1 MKRWYVFFLLV
12 AILTALASLGVFS
25 DGSLQQQTA
34 GAAGPGKL
42 LFLTLLG
49 LGGVAFAG
57 WLAYSSSRKR
67 RLGSGND
74 ERPSQPDDPKWQPP
88 PRRDED
94 TLRTR

>member
-1 MKRWYVFFLLV
+1 MKRWYVFFLFV
-12 AILTALASLGVFS
+12 AILTASASLGVFS
-25 DGSLQQQTA
+25 GSVEQQTA

-57 WLAYSSSRKR
+57 WLAFSASRKR
-67 RLGSGND
+67 KLGSGND
-74 ERPSQPDDPKWQPP
+74 DRRPSQPDPTWQA

-94 TLRTR
+94 TLRSR

>member
-1 MKRWYVFFLLV
+1 MKRWYVFFLFV

-25 DGSLQQQTA
+25 NGSVEQQTA

-57 WLAYSSSRKR
+57 WLAFSASRKR
-67 RLGSGND
+67 KLGSGND
-74 ERPSQPDDPKWQPP
+74 DGQRPSQPDSAWQP

-94 TLRTR
+94 TLRSR

>member
-25 DGSLQQQTA
+25 SGSLQQQTA

-67 RLGSGND
+67 KLGSGND
-74 ERPSQPDDPKWQPP
+74 ERPSQPDSTWQQP